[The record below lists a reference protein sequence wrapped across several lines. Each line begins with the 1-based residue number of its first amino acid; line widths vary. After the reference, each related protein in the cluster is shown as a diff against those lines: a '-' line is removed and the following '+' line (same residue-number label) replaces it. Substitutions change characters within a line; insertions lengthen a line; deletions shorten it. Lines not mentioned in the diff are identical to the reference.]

1 MRAKQSRGFSLIEIL
16 VVIVVIGVLAAF
28 VLPGYLKG
36 GKTPGG
42 KQVESP
48 IQRGHSVEC
57 MNNLNQ
63 IRQAYQ
69 ITTGADEENRPQT
82 LDEFTSSI
90 PTSMKRCPVGGQPY
104 QFDPATGRVACVQ
117 PGHQRH

>member
-1 MRAKQSRGFSLIEIL
+1 MRVKQSRGFSLIEIL

-42 KQVESP
+42 KPIESP

-69 ITTGADEENRPQT
+69 ITTAADEENKPQT
-82 LDEFTSSI
+82 LDEFTRSI
-90 PTSMKRCPVGGQPY
+90 PASMKGCPVGGQPY
-104 QFDPATGRVACVQ
+104 QFDAATGRVACVQ
-117 PGHQRH
+117 PGHERH